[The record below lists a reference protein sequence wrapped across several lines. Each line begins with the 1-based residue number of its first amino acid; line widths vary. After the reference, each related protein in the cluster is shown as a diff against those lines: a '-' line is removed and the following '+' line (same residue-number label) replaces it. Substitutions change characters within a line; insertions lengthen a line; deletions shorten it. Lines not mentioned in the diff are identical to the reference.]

1 MALKPSEELIAA
13 SFAIATVVSVFGS
26 YTAPVNDIKAAGP
39 DHQTHND
46 TRRAALVSTALVAGV
61 AALAK
66 SPMIFVIGG
75 AAIVLEAGMRAHA
88 NYTMPKH
95 EA

>member
-13 SFAIATVVSVFGS
+13 SFGIATVVSVFGN
-26 YTAPVNDIKAAGP
+26 YTAPVNDIKAAAP

-46 TRRAALVSTALVAGV
+46 TKRAALVSTALVAGV
-61 AALAK
+61 AAIAR

-75 AAIVLEAGMRAHA
+75 AAIVLEVVVRAHA
-88 NYTMPKH
+88 NYTMPTQS
-95 EA
+95 A